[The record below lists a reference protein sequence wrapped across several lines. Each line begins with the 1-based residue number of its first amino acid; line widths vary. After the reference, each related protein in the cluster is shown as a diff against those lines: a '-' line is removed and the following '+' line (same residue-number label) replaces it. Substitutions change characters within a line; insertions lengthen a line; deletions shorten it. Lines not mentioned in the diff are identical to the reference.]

1 MEQENHK
8 SEPSSTVLV
17 NFNGRAT
24 HVAGQLTLEVV
35 AKTMRAEALFLVKAS
50 VSPYN
55 AVLGRPWIHSVA
67 AITSTFHQKIKILT
81 SDEVIKIEREQL
93 VAQHYQQSIMSVS
106 PRVLLIMFS

>member
-17 NFNGRAT
+17 GFNGRVT
-24 HVAGQLTLEVV
+24 HAIGQLNLELV
-35 AKTMRAEALFLVKAS
+35 AKTVRVKALFLVKAS

-55 AVLGRPWIHSVA
+55 AFLGHPWIHSVA

-93 VAQHYQQSIMSVS
+93 VARHCQQSIMSVS